1 VRQRR
6 RAFVVGGLALLV
18 AITLAS
24 LVVWR
29 SVGAPGPPLSLRVVA
44 NSALSGNTGRL
55 DYESLDEPHRLLF
68 IAHLGDNSVIAFDT
82 KRNRVAATIAGTDS
96 VRGVLVVPSLQR
108 VYAAAAGTHEVIV
121 IDEASDKV
129 IERITAGDVDGLAYD
144 PQTQQV
150 FVSDESGETD
160 AVIHARTNT
169 LRTHI
174 ALGGQAGNTQYDDR
188 SHHIFVAVQTRNDLA
203 EIDPQTLAIIR
214 RYALPGCLHPHGM
227 LLDSAHGY
235 AYVACQ
241 FNSTIVRLNLR
252 TKTVDAS
259 SSLGLGADVL
269 AMDFGL
275 DRLYIA
281 AESGIVTIFDTK
293 EGTLHKIGQAI
304 FAPNAHV
311 VGVDQRSHRVY
322 FPLRDIDG
330 KPILRVAEPG
340 PSNG

>member
-1 VRQRR
+1 MRQRR

-44 NSALSGNTGRL
+44 NSAISGNTGRL

-203 EIDPQTLAIIR
+203 ESIPR
-214 RYALPGCLHPHGM
+214 RLRSFDVTRFRVVCIHMGCYLTARTGTRTSPV
-227 LLDSAHGY
+227 S
-235 AYVACQ
+235 
-241 FNSTIVRLNLR
+241 SIVRSCVSICER
-252 TKTVDAS
+252 KQSMRVRPWDWAQTFWQWTSAS
-259 SSLGLGADVL
+259 IACTSLPK
-269 AMDFGL
+269 
-275 DRLYIA
+275 A
-281 AESGIVTIFDTK
+281 AS
-293 EGTLHKIGQAI
+293 
-304 FAPNAHV
+304 
-311 VGVDQRSHRVY
+311 
-322 FPLRDIDG
+322 
-330 KPILRVAEPG
+330 
-340 PSNG
+340 